1 MSKAR
6 REDPEIADEYD
17 FSNAVRGKYAEQMKD
32 GYTVQIVSDEKI
44 DCAGHDWLT
53 RPMPNEAKQA
63 ALAELE
69 HRYHLGGGK
78 SPPRDEIC
86 DL

>member
-32 GYTVQIVSDEKI
+32 GYTVQIVSDEE
-44 DCAGHDWLT
+44 DRLRRARLADEADAERGQASGT
-53 RPMPNEAKQA
+53 RGA
-63 ALAELE
+63 
-69 HRYHLGGGK
+69 
-78 SPPRDEIC
+78 
-86 DL
+86 